1 MTPRLVPCAPVESL
15 PREPLPRRAWWQDD
29 LLSPV
34 PPDSGEPAGTSVGA
48 FAHEKWWV
56 EEAVEC
62 ATGSD

>member
-1 MTPRLVPCAPVESL
+1 MTPRLVPCASVESL
-15 PREPLPRRAWWQDD
+15 PQEPLPRRAWWQDD
-29 LLSPV
+29 PLSPTS
-34 PPDSGEPAGTSVGA
+34 PDSSESAGDPTGA